1 MNNRPRGVKRWT
13 VRLQLTNGR
22 TYAPIDVP
30 ARFSVDDVR
39 TVMIDGV
46 RFARVREW
54 QDKPEILD

>member
-1 MNNRPRGVKRWT
+1 MNNRPRGIKRWT

-39 TVMIDGV
+39 TVMINGV
-46 RFARVREW
+46 RFARVREF

>member
-1 MNNRPRGVKRWT
+1 MNNRPRGIKRWT

-30 ARFSVDDVR
+30 ARFSVDDIR

>member
-1 MNNRPRGVKRWT
+1 MNNRPRGIKRWT

-30 ARFSVDDVR
+30 ARFNVDDVR